1 MSQIKES
8 VELNQIVPIDSIQ
21 GSEEPQWFVEI
32 SNSMDKF
39 SQNMHNMFQDSMD
52 KFSQNMHNMFQDMHK
67 DMHKDMRDIR
77 KELKDISHDMRDVLD
92 CVDTLAKSDMRK
104 KEVQRQLTM
113 QE

>member
-32 SNSMDKF
+32 SN
-39 SQNMHNMFQDSMD
+39 SMD